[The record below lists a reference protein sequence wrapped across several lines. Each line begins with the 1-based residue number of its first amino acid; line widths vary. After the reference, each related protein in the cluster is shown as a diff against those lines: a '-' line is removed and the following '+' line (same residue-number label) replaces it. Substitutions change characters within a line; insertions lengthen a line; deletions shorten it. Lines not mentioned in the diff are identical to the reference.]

1 MKRVL
6 LVSIAFPPKNDP
18 ECLQVAR
25 YIKYMLKSDIAID
38 VVTSSNP
45 TLHMP
50 YDPSLEQFNSRKIK
64 KIEIPIF
71 ETKLT
76 NFLLRKIIPG
86 GIGFPDSKF
95 TFFWQW
101 KKVVRKLE
109 TPPEV
114 IYSRSNP
121 ISSALMAYK
130 LQQHYKVPWV
140 MHLSDPWMGSP
151 VAQYSKQESNF
162 NEKWERRCFEK
173 AVKIS
178 FTTEKT
184 LEFYR
189 RRYPEISGKFFL
201 SPNVF
206 DRETMK
212 DLPLD
217 FNGPLRIVY
226 TGGLAGNRTAAFF
239 LDACAQVWREN
250 KELAKSEIIFA
261 GPIDRNNKKI
271 FRNFGLPFVKHI
283 GSVPY
288 TAALELQQTA
298 HILIS
303 IDQPLPDPGS
313 AMFFPS
319 KILDYFLA
327 GRKILALT
335 DPHSSTELIL
345 ARYNATIIHY
355 SQIDSLKSFLYLALD
370 AFRNKDTA
378 FFKAGKFPVNFSAE
392 ENTFKLV
399 SLLQSL

>member
-25 YIKYMLKSDIAID
+25 YIKYMLKCDIAID
-38 VVTSSNP
+38 VITSSIP

-50 YDPSLEQFNSRKIK
+50 YDPSLEPYNSRKVE

-71 ETKLT
+71 ETKFT
-76 NFLLRKIIPG
+76 NFLLRKLLPG

-101 KKVVRKLE
+101 KKVARKLK

-130 LQQHYKVPWV
+130 LQQYYKVPWV

-151 VAQYSKQESNF
+151 VARYSKQERNF
-162 NEKWERRCFEK
+162 NEKWEGRCFQK

-178 FTTEKT
+178 LTTAKA

-189 RRYPEISGKFFL
+189 DRYPEIREKFFL

-206 DRETMK
+206 DPETVK

-239 LDACAQVWREN
+239 LEACAQAWREN
-250 KELAKSEIIFA
+250 GELAKSEIIFA
-261 GPIDRNNKKI
+261 GPIDRKNKKI
-271 FRNFGLPFVKHI
+271 FDNFRLPFVKHI
-283 GSVPY
+283 GNVPY
-288 TAALELQQTA
+288 MAALALQQKA
-298 HILIS
+298 HILLT
-303 IDQPLPDPGS
+303 IDQPLADPEY

-327 GRKILALT
+327 RRKILAIT
-335 DPHSSTELIL
+335 DPDSSTELIL
-345 ARYNATIIHY
+345 FPYNAAIIHY
-355 SQIDSLKSFLYLALD
+355 PQIDSLKKFLYLAMN
-370 AFRNKDTA
+370 AFRNKDSS
-378 FFKAGKFPVNFSAE
+378 FFKAGEFPANFSAE
-392 ENTFKLV
+392 ENTSKLV
-399 SLLQSL
+399 SLLESL